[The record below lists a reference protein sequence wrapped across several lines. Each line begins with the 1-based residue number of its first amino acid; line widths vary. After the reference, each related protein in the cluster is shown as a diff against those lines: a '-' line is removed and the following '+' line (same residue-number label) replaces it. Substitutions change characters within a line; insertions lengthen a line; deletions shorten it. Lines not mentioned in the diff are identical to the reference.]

1 MKNFKDFKKA
11 CLKKLDSTIG
21 FIPGMEIFEQE
32 KNECV
37 AVAEINGEHILTVN
51 CCEENIHAFT
61 WAIKKR
67 VKDIRVNA
75 SLAVIKEAVE
85 KHGNKVFAGYSGG
98 KDSKVILHLA
108 RTVCPTL
115 VAVHNSHPEEKCDLK
130 EGVVIIKE
138 PKSNFIEYLKY
149 VDVTASI
156 DGTRLAEEGKSVIWD
171 GKEIERAEMKDLGM
185 INPCGVFNLE
195 IYYPILHWSDKDVWD
210 YIEEH
215 KLMTMYEAH
224 NYVPSR
230 PYRGA
235 EATGLTVPPPPKAE
249 GCDPEPTTHPIN

>member
-1 MKNFKDFKKA
+1 MGRRKQNNRIKMTDFKSFKKA
-11 CLKKLDSTIG
+11 CLKELDSTIG
-21 FIPGMEIFEQE
+21 FIPGMEIFEE
-32 KNECV
+32 EGLVKATLNDELV
-37 AVAEINGEHILTVN
+37 ASVVPDYQNVVW
-51 CCEENIHAFT
+51 FT
-61 WAIKKR
+61 GYIKEQ
-67 VKDIRVNA
+67 VKDLRINA
-75 SLAVIKEAVE
+75 SLNVIRQAIE

-108 RTVCPTL
+108 RQVCPTL

-130 EGVVIIKE
+130 TGVVIIKE

-171 GKEIERAEMKDLGM
+171 GVEIERADMKNLGM
-185 INPCGVFNLE
+185 INPRGVFDLE

-224 NYVPSR
+224 NYIPSR

-235 EATGLTVPPPPKAE
+235 EANPYMQE
-249 GCDPEPTTHPIN
+249 GKNLK